1 MLFRTCSKFAAFCT
15 KNIFLVSNTLLAT
28 SFVVSMLIVSEKNS
42 CVSVF
47 GPFLVPK
54 IVHFTFSQPLLGCM
68 GLFSVHFIATS
79 SL

>member
-1 MLFRTCSKFAAFCT
+1 MAELY
-15 KNIFLVSNTLLAT
+15 FLVL
-28 SFVVSMLIVSEKNS
+28 FWYYIVVSMLIVSEKNS
-42 CVSVF
+42 CVPVF

-79 SL
+79 SCN